1 MLDILSLL
9 LASFLSVLP
18 VLQISLAHSEDFLR
32 EARVCRR
39 TACRAYHSSR
49 ESLDNIGQSCMHV
62 KIVSETPYS
71 LGVSQELKGKI
82 TSAQVEAFKAKQRG
96 T

>member
-18 VLQISLAHSEDFLR
+18 VLPISLAHSEDFLR

-39 TACRAYHSSR
+39 TAYRAYHSSL
-49 ESLDNIGQSCMHV
+49 ESRDNIGQS
-62 KIVSETPYS
+62 
-71 LGVSQELKGKI
+71 
-82 TSAQVEAFKAKQRG
+82 
-96 T
+96 